1 MLLATAG
8 GAAAGQGGGLMSFLI
23 MFVPLILIMYFMM
36 IRPQQKKMKQHK
48 EMMGALEKGDEVMT
62 TGGIIGK
69 ISKIKDDYVVLSL
82 SEGMEIKFQK
92 ASIAQTLPKGT
103 IKSIEE

>member
-8 GAAAGQGGGLMSFLI
+8 GAAQGGGLMSFLV

-48 EMMGALEKGDEVMT
+48 EMMGGLDKGYEVMT

-69 ISKIKDDYVVLSL
+69 VSKIKEDYVVLSL

>member
-8 GAAAGQGGGLMSFLI
+8 GAAGQGGGLMSFLI

-48 EMMGALEKGDEVMT
+48 EMMGGLEKGDEVMT
-62 TGGIIGK
+62 TGGLIGK
-69 ISKIKDDYVVLSL
+69 VSKIKEDYVVLNL
-82 SEGMEIKFQK
+82 AEGMEIKFQK

>member
-1 MLLATAG
+1 MLLATA
-8 GAAAGQGGGLMSFLI
+8 APQGGGLMSFLI

-48 EMMGALEKGDEVMT
+48 EMMNALEKGDEVMT

-69 ISKIKDDYVVLSL
+69 VAKIKDDFVVVAIN
-82 SEGMEIKFQK
+82 EGMEIKFQK

-103 IKSIEE
+103 IKSIES

>member
-1 MLLATAG
+1 MLLAQAG
-8 GAAAGQGGGLMSFLI
+8 AQGGGLMQFFI
-23 MFVPLILIMYFMM
+23 MFVPLLLIMYFMM

-48 EMMGALEKGDEVMT
+48 EMTSSLEKGDEVMT
-62 TGGIIGK
+62 TGGIVGRIAK
-69 ISKIKDDYVVLSL
+69 VQEQFIVLTI
-82 SEGMEIKFQK
+82 SEGVEIKFQK

>member
-8 GAAAGQGGGLMSFLI
+8 GAAQGGGLMSFLV
-23 MFVPLILIMYFMM
+23 MFVPIILIMYFMM

-48 EMMGALEKGDEVMT
+48 EMMGGLDKGDEVMT

-69 ISKIKDDYVVLSL
+69 VSKIKEDYVVLSL

>member
-1 MLLATAG
+1 MFLAT
-8 GAAAGQGGGLMSFLI
+8 AAGQGGGLTSFLV

-48 EMMGALEKGDEVMT
+48 EMVSSLEKGDEVMT
-62 TGGIIGK
+62 TGGILGRV
-69 ISKIKDDYVVLSL
+69 SKIKDDFIVVTISD
-82 SEGMEIKFQK
+82 GIEIKFQK

-103 IKSIEE
+103 IKSIDE

>member
-1 MLLATAG
+1 MLLATAA
-8 GAAAGQGGGLMSFLI
+8 GASGQSGGLMSFLV

-82 SEGMEIKFQK
+82 SEGMDIKFQK

>member
-1 MLLATAG
+1 MLLATATP
-8 GAAAGQGGGLMSFLI
+8 QGGGLMSFLV

-36 IRPQQKKMKQHK
+36 IRPQQKKMKQHR

-62 TGGIIGK
+62 TGGIIGR
-69 ISKIKDDYVVLSL
+69 ISKIKDDFVVV
-82 SEGMEIKFQK
+82 EISDSVELKFQK

-103 IKSIEE
+103 IKSIEG

>member
-8 GAAAGQGGGLMSFLI
+8 GAAQGGGLMSFLV

-48 EMMGALEKGDEVMT
+48 EMMGGLDKGDEVMT

-69 ISKIKDDYVVLSL
+69 VSKIKEDYVVLSL

>member
-1 MLLATAG
+1 MILATATQ
-8 GAAAGQGGGLMSFLI
+8 QGGGLMQFFI
-23 MFVPLILIMYFMM
+23 MFVPLLLIMYFMM
-36 IRPQQKKMKQHK
+36 IRPQQKKMKQHQQ
-48 EMMGALEKGDEVMT
+48 MTSGLEKGDEVMT

-69 ISKIKDDYVVLSL
+69 ISKVKDEFVILTI
-82 SEGMEIKFQK
+82 SENVELKFQK

>member
-1 MLLATAG
+1 MFL
-8 GAAAGQGGGLMSFLI
+8 AAAQPQGGGLMSFLV
-23 MFVPLILIMYFMM
+23 MFVPLLLIMYFMM

-48 EMMGALEKGDEVMT
+48 EMTAGLEKGDEVMT
-62 TGGIIGK
+62 TGGIIGR
-69 ISKIKDDYVVLSL
+69 ISKVKDDFVVLNI
-82 SEGMEIKFQK
+82 SEGVDLKFQK

>member
-1 MLLATAG
+1 MFL
-8 GAAAGQGGGLMSFLI
+8 AAAPQGGSLMSFLI

-48 EMMGALEKGDEVMT
+48 EMMAAIEKGDEVMT

-69 ISKIKDDYVVLSL
+69 VSKVKEDFVVLSI
-82 SEGMEIKFQK
+82 GDNMEIKFQK

-103 IKSIEE
+103 IKSIES